1 MAARLRQCFA
11 GSDALVARLGG
22 EEFGVLVAG
31 DKAAGIAQ
39 WAEQFRA
46 SLAH

>member
-1 MAARLRQCFA
+1 MAARLWQFYA

-31 DKAAGIAQ
+31 DEVAGIAQ